1 MQKHGRQLSRVAL
14 KYIHTTAASAWIG
27 GGLAVLVLLRIG
39 RQTGNSDELLALNG
53 AVASIDDFLITPS
66 AAATFVSGL
75 IGWLMSNGAVLR
87 QRWIIAKLLLTSG
100 AIVFGI
106 LWLGPWLKEL
116 SLIASADRLAVF
128 DDWHYF
134 RTYRLGAVA
143 VILQTALLFVIV
155 LISILKPSF
164 EIQRKGGRG
173 RVGSLNPAVATRR

>member
-1 MQKHGRQLSRVAL
+1 MQKQGRQLSRVAL

-87 QRWIIAKLLLTSG
+87 HRWIIAKLLLTSG

-116 SLIASADRLAVF
+116 SIITSVDRLAVF

-134 RTYRLGAVA
+134 RTYRFGAVA